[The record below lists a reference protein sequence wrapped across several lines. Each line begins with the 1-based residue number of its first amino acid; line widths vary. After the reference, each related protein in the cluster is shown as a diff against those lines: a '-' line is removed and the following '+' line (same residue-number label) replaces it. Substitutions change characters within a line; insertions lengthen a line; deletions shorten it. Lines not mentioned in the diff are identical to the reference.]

1 MATRLIV
8 LACARVASGMAWVLI
23 GLVRIYQW
31 TLSPWLGSPC
41 RFQPSCSAYAI
52 EAIRSFGPAR
62 GIWLASRRILR
73 CHPWGSSGYDPVP
86 DRRPKNEAP

>member
-1 MATRLIV
+1 MATRLIA
-8 LACARVASGMAWVLI
+8 LAYARVASGMAWALI
-23 GLVRIYQW
+23 GLVRFYQW